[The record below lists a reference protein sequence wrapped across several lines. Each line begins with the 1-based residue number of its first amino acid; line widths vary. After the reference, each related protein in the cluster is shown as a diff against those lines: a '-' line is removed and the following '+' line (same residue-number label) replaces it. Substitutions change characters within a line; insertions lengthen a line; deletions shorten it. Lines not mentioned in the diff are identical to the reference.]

1 MYTYAWYKYDDVD
14 NFFCFS
20 FQAQLVY
27 YLVGSIVARSRG
39 GVENYDV
46 ARILVERGAGG
57 ATETSLHV
65 RSYDT
70 ADNI

>member
-1 MYTYAWYKYDDVD
+1 
-14 NFFCFS
+14 
-20 FQAQLVY
+20 VY